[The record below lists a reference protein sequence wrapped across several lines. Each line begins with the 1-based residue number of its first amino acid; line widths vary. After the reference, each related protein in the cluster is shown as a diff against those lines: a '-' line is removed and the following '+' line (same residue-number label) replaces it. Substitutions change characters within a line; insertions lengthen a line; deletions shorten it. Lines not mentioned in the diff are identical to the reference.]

1 MRTRLVVASV
11 GLGLAVVLARSLPA
25 AAASG
30 SSGTPKFL
38 TLPFPIAAGM
48 RIQQAWLWTGGGH
61 AALHRGVDYI
71 HGRIDQAATW
81 KSFPVIAAAD
91 GKACAQLD
99 GKHGC
104 VEGIGNRVFIKHRV
118 DGKVF
123 YTYYGHLRWIDPA
136 IPRGSLDDTITVKRG
151 QLLGYAG
158 HSGDPPGVIH
168 LHFELRNRHR
178 YHRDPYDLY
187 GTRDA
192 YPDPAG
198 RNHKQPGAN
207 HYWLTDPPAP
217 PEPPANSGPG
227 AGQDVLAVA
236 RFSRVG
242 RVRRPHLVPLTK
254 PPMRRAR

>member
-1 MRTRLVVASV
+1 MGMRRFALCV
-11 GLGLAVVLARSLPA
+11 GLTVVLALGLPA
-25 AAASG
+25 VATSG
-30 SSGTPKFL
+30 SSVTSKFL

-61 AALHRGVDYI
+61 ADKHRGLDYI
-71 HGRIDQAATW
+71 YGKIDRAWTW

-91 GKACAQLD
+91 GKACAQLK

-123 YTYYGHLRWIDPA
+123 YTYYGHLRWIDPQ
-136 IPRGSLDDTITVKRG
+136 IPRGSLEDTIKVTRG

-168 LHFELRNRHR
+168 LHFELRNSHR

-187 GTRDA
+187 QARQA

-198 RNHKQPGAN
+198 KNHRQAGPN
-207 HYWLTDPPAP
+207 HYWMTDPPAS
-217 PEPPANSGPG
+217 PEPPDGREPGTGPD
-227 AGQDVLAVA
+227 ALAVIRSPRIA
-236 RFSRVG
+236 RLWRRSRWVP
-242 RVRRPHLVPLTK
+242 RVTRLAKSRW
-254 PPMRRAR
+254 